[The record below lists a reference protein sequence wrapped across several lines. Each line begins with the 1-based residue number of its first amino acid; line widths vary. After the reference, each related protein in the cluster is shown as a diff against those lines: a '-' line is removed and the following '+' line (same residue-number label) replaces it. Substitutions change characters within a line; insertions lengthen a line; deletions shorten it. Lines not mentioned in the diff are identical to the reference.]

1 MFSLKRREYK
11 RQGKMLMDY
20 KFEVKKGIRIDTE
33 INRMSRLGL
42 MTGSVIHDLAG
53 PITTLKLLLENTR
66 NRLDVHDVHD
76 VDFLALTVVC
86 NQIDALLA
94 SLRATLQN
102 PKAHPVGQSR
112 FGDSVNY
119 AVTLLQIAERVSS
132 PLKWQSLVSF
142 EAREVVVALPQMDL
156 VQILI
161 NLGENSLRAMRGIN
175 DAKISI
181 EIHSRDEKFCIF
193 SFSDN
198 GSGLTQERFQAL
210 TAVSELRGNDSNVRE
225 GLGLRLTCRMVER
238 VGGSIILDSGSGLTG
253 ANPGTIIY
261 VKLPLA

>member
-1 MFSLKRREYK
+1 M
-11 RQGKMLMDY
+11 
-20 KFEVKKGIRIDTE
+20 
-33 INRMSRLGL
+33 
-42 MTGSVIHDLAG
+42 
-53 PITTLKLLLENTR
+53 
-66 NRLDVHDVHD
+66 
-76 VDFLALTVVC
+76 
-86 NQIDALLA
+86 
-94 SLRATLQN
+94 
-102 PKAHPVGQSR
+102 
-112 FGDSVNY
+112 
-119 AVTLLQIAERVSS
+119 
-132 PLKWQSLVSF
+132 KWQSLVSY

-161 NLGENSLRAMRGIN
+161 NLGGNSLRAMRGIN
-175 DAKISI
+175 DAKLSI

-238 VGGSIILDSGSGLTG
+238 AGGSIILDSGSGLTG
-253 ANPGTIIY
+253 ANPGTIMY